1 MIAAAGPR
9 PYRVNVRVVWDGQGR
24 AVAGRVAPSRSQREH
39 VAARTSGARVPGER
53 RAERERRGAAEA
65 QGQAAGSPHDR
76 AAGDRLIVKT
86 DPQLM
91 LNPQRRARRARG
103 TPHGRSGQTQSGP
116 ADELFIAVSAA
127 RARSERAESC

>member
-9 PYRVNVRVVWDGQGR
+9 PYRVCPGRVGRAKGR

-39 VAARTSGARVPGER
+39 VAARPSGARVPGER

-91 LNPQRRARRARG
+91 LNPQRGAAARG
-103 TPHGRSGQTQSGP
+103 TPHGRSGQTQSVP
-116 ADELFIAVSAA
+116 QMSFILL
-127 RARSERAESC
+127 

>member
-9 PYRVNVRVVWDGQGR
+9 PYRVCPGGRVGRAKGR

-39 VAARTSGARVPGER
+39 VAARPSGARVPGER

-86 DPQLM
+86 DPQLKM
-91 LNPQRRARRARG
+91 LNPQVPRAAAAG
-103 TPHGRSGQTQSGP
+103 TPHGRSGQTQSVP
-116 ADELFIAVSAA
+116 QMSFIGYS
-127 RARSERAESC
+127 